1 MIAGRAVNDKV
12 SNSGGNADLGAFL
25 EQVIARLS
33 AEAVFTHPAHQFHKS
48 SSDKWR
54 GGCPWHESK
63 SGTSF
68 CVNPLTKLW
77 FCPACDIGGNPVQYL
92 HRLKGG
98 LGCSPRG
105 QDFVAIV
112 KELAA
117 LAGLEMPAP
126 QLSPEAAKRAQ
137 RRDSRRAILASII
150 GICRRCLLS
159 PRGEPARA
167 YLLKRG
173 LNDDA
178 AEALELGLYPEDLGR
193 LETWL
198 CQHGHDLEDIRGSA
212 CLFPGMCGY
221 VVFPWVDDYGAP
233 LTLYGRWPGDPPAGK
248 PKTTALPNPK
258 EQGEAWE
265 YTKRS
270 PLYLDRAL
278 VARHA
283 ELVLV
288 EGVLDA
294 AVAQAHGDSRVVA
307 CVGAQLSSEQ
317 VRTLARRQVQAVTVC
332 LDPDQ
337 AGDNGVKS
345 CTLHLLEAGIFP
357 YVAPRLPA
365 GMDPDEFIINHGID
379 AWREHTS
386 KRIHGLEH
394 LARSIVSAQGPR
406 PEYDARWCDLIVGKA
421 LKLARSVPDSCLDEL
436 RRYFLPEIAGVTGGD
451 VNVLLYLL
459 GKAPKVDLP
468 TPAQFFL
475 TLFNHLW
482 QTPQHAYALAQLL
495 KAASNGDPHGDDES
509 PGPSIP
515 R

>member
-1 MIAGRAVNDKV
+1 VYKVQVMIAGRAVNDKV
-12 SNSGGNADLGAFL
+12 SRSGGNADLGSFL
-25 EQVIARLS
+25 EHEVIPRLT
-33 AEAVFTHPAHQFHKS
+33 AEAIFTHPSHQFHKS

-68 CVNPLTKLW
+68 YVDVLSKLW
-77 FCPACDIGGNPVQYL
+77 RCPACDIGGGPVQYL

-98 LGCSPRG
+98 LGSSPRG
-105 QDFVAIV
+105 QDFIAIV

-126 QLSPEAAKRAQ
+126 QLGPEAAKRAQ
-137 RRDSRRAILASII
+137 RREARRAILASII
-150 GICRRCLLS
+150 DICRRCLLS

-173 LNDDA
+173 LNAEA

-198 CQHGHDLEDIRGSA
+198 CQHGHDLEDIRSCA
-212 CLFPGMCGY
+212 CLFAGMAGY
-221 VVFPWVDDYGAP
+221 IVIPWHDDYGVP

-265 YTKRS
+265 FTKRS
-270 PLYLDRAL
+270 PLYLNRAL

-283 ELVLV
+283 EVVLV
-288 EGVLDA
+288 EGVIDA

-317 VRTLARRQVQAVTVC
+317 VRTLARRQVQAVTIC

-345 CTLHLLEAGIFP
+345 CVLHLLEAGIFP
-357 YVAPRLPA
+357 YVAPRLPE
-365 GMDPDEFIINHGID
+365 GMDPDEFILAHGID
-379 AWREHTS
+379 VWREHTA
-386 KRIHGLEH
+386 KRIHGLMH
-394 LARSIVSAQGPR
+394 LAQSIVAAQGPR
-406 PEYDARWCDLIVGKA
+406 PEYDAYWCDQIVDKA
-421 LKLARSVPDSCLDEL
+421 LKLARSFPDSCDEDMS
-436 RRYFLPEIAGVTGGD
+436 RHFLPEIASVTGGRVD
-451 VNVLLYLL
+451 MLLRQL
-459 GKAPKVDLP
+459 GKHPKVALP
-468 TPAQFFL
+468 APAQFL
-475 TLFNHLW
+475 ATLLDLLRQMPHL
-482 QTPQHAYALAQLL
+482 ARALARVLR
-495 KAASNGDPHGDDES
+495 AAENGDTHANH
-509 PGPSIP
+509 
-515 R
+515 